1 MIKFIFKEIATSISS
16 ILIFLLIMFYGI
28 NILIPGDFL
37 TPLRLMM
44 SQAELDALRET
55 LGANDPLYQRYFRWI
70 LGVFNGEITTG
81 GFRQRSGK
89 DIMSTVLPTLQVLI
103 PSFTLAFYISR
114 IPSIKT
120 PLSKLHKNKIF
131 SDTVA
136 TLFISLFPPIVL
148 FLIDERIENF
158 YTFLSL
164 TFDLEKTPISSLS
177 ISESEFDII
186 LLLFLFGVTLFI
198 VQSLDVFLNNKASKR
213 GFVFSIMILF
223 YVFVLQNDILIS
235 DIILNSKNAFKTIAI
250 LSIFFVGEYI
260 LINNVITQN
269 IAREPHILTAR
280 ALGYSKHK
288 IYNKHILRNSFGPF
302 ATRLTLGLPYTI
314 ASLVIVESTTGWN
327 GMGSVLYQSI
337 MNQDSNAAMG
347 LFLLLALLTAF
358 LRITISVVQVIIDP
372 RVRLK

>member
-1 MIKFIFKEIATSISS
+1 
-16 ILIFLLIMFYGI
+16 MFYGI

-37 TPLRLMM
+37 TPLRLMI

-89 DIMSTVLPTLQVLI
+89 DIMSTVLPTLQILI

-114 IPSIKT
+114 IHSIKT
-120 PLSKLHKNKIF
+120 PLSKLHKNKFF
-131 SDTVA
+131 SDTLA

-148 FLIDERIENF
+148 FLIDEKIENF

-164 TFDLEKTPISSLS
+164 TFDLEKTPLS
-177 ISESEFDII
+177 ALTISENRFDII
-186 LLLFLFGVTLFI
+186 LLLFLFGTTLFI
-198 VQSLDVFLNNKASKR
+198 VKSLDVLLSNKTRKS
-213 GFVFSIMILF
+213 GFGFSIVILF
-223 YVFVLQNDILIS
+223 YVLILQNDILIS
-235 DIILNSKNAFKTIAI
+235 DLILNSKNAFKTIGI
-250 LSIFFVGEYI
+250 LSIFFLGEYI
-260 LINNVITQN
+260 LLNNVITQN

-288 IYNKHILRNSFGPF
+288 IYNRHILRNSFGPF

-347 LFLLLALLTAF
+347 LFLLLALLTSF
-358 LRITISVVQVIIDP
+358 LRVIISVVQGTIDP

>member
-1 MIKFIFKEIATSISS
+1 MIKFIFREIATSISS

-148 FLIDERIENF
+148 FLIDEKIENF

-260 LINNVITQN
+260 LMNNVITQN

>member
-89 DIMSTVLPTLQVLI
+89 DIISTILPTLQVLI

-148 FLIDERIENF
+148 FLIDEKVENF

-177 ISESEFDII
+177 ISESELDII

-198 VQSLDVFLNNKASKR
+198 VQSLDVFLNNKVSKR

-223 YVFVLQNDILIS
+223 YVFILQNDILIS

-314 ASLVIVESTTGWN
+314 ASLVIVESTTGWD

-372 RVRLK
+372 RVRIK

>member
-89 DIMSTVLPTLQVLI
+89 DIMSTILPTLQVLI

-148 FLIDERIENF
+148 FLIDEKIENF

-358 LRITISVVQVIIDP
+358 LRITISVVQVIFDP

>member
-148 FLIDERIENF
+148 FLIDEKIENF

-337 MNQDSNAAMG
+337 MNQDSNAAIG

>member
-148 FLIDERIENF
+148 FLIDEKVENF

>member
-148 FLIDERIENF
+148 FLIDEKIENF

-213 GFVFSIMILF
+213 GFVFSIMLLF

>member
-131 SDTVA
+131 SDTLA

-148 FLIDERIENF
+148 FLIDEKIENF

>member
-1 MIKFIFKEIATSISS
+1 MIKFIFKEIVTSISS

-89 DIMSTVLPTLQVLI
+89 DIMSTILPTLQVLI
-103 PSFTLAFYISR
+103 PSFTLAFYLSR

-120 PLSKLHKNKIF
+120 PISKLHKNKIL
-131 SDTVA
+131 SDTLA

-148 FLIDERIENF
+148 FLIDEKIETF

-164 TFDLEKTPISSLS
+164 TYELEKTPISVLT
-177 ISESEFDII
+177 ISESKFDII

-198 VQSLDVFLNNKASKR
+198 VQSLDVLLNNKSIKI
-213 GFVFSIMILF
+213 GFGFSITILF
-223 YVFVLQNDILIS
+223 YVFVIQNDVLIS
-235 DIILNSKNAFKTIAI
+235 DIILDSKNAFKTIGI

-358 LRITISVVQVIIDP
+358 LRITISVVQVVIDP

>member
-89 DIMSTVLPTLQVLI
+89 DIMSTILPTLQVLI

-148 FLIDERIENF
+148 FLIDEKVENF

>member
-1 MIKFIFKEIATSISS
+1 MIKFIFKEIVTSISS

-103 PSFTLAFYISR
+103 PSFTLAFYLSR

-120 PLSKLHKNKIF
+120 SLSKLHKNKIF
-131 SDTVA
+131 SDTLA

-148 FLIDERIENF
+148 FLIDEKIENF

>member
-81 GFRQRSGK
+81 GFRQKSGK

-148 FLIDERIENF
+148 FLIDEKIENF

-260 LINNVITQN
+260 LMNNVITQN
-269 IAREPHILTAR
+269 IAREPHILPAR

>member
-1 MIKFIFKEIATSISS
+1 MIKFIFREIATSISS

-148 FLIDERIENF
+148 FLIDEKIENF

-280 ALGYSKHK
+280 AIGYSKHK

>member
-1 MIKFIFKEIATSISS
+1 MIKFIFKEIVTSISS

-103 PSFTLAFYISR
+103 PSFTLAFYLSR

-120 PLSKLHKNKIF
+120 SLSKLHKNKIF
-131 SDTVA
+131 SDTLA

-148 FLIDERIENF
+148 FLIDEKIENF

-164 TFDLEKTPISSLS
+164 TFDLEKTPISTLT
-177 ISESEFDII
+177 ISESKFDII

-198 VQSLDVFLNNKASKR
+198 VQSLEVFLNNKTRKR

-223 YVFVLQNDILIS
+223 YVFILQNDILIS

-314 ASLVIVESTTGWN
+314 ASLVIVESTTGWD

>member
-1 MIKFIFKEIATSISS
+1 MFKFIVKEIVTSIIS

-37 TPLRLMM
+37 TPLRLML

-55 LGANDPLYQRYFRWI
+55 LGVNDPLYQRYFRWI

-89 DIMSTVLPTLQVLI
+89 DIMSTVLPTIQVLI
-103 PSFTLAFYISR
+103 PSFTLAFYLSR

-120 PLSKLHKNKIF
+120 PISKLHKNKIF
-131 SDTVA
+131 SDTLA

-148 FLIDERIENF
+148 FLIDEKIENF
-158 YTFLSL
+158 YTFIAI
-164 TFDLEKTPISSLS
+164 TFDLEKTPVSILT
-177 ISESEFDII
+177 ISENKFDII
-186 LLLFLFGVTLFI
+186 LLLFLFSVTLFI
-198 VQSLDVFLNNKASKR
+198 VQSLDVLLNNKIRKS
-213 GFVFSIMILF
+213 GFVFSITILF
-223 YVFVLQNDILIS
+223 YIFLFQNDILIS
-235 DIILNSKNAFKTIAI
+235 DIILNSKNAFKTIGI

-314 ASLVIVESTTGWN
+314 ASLVIVESTTGWK

-347 LFLLLALLTAF
+347 LFLLLALLTAI

>member
-148 FLIDERIENF
+148 FLIDEKIENF

-186 LLLFLFGVTLFI
+186 ILLFLFGVTLFI

>member
-1 MIKFIFKEIATSISS
+1 MIKFIFKEIVTSISS
-16 ILIFLLIMFYGI
+16 IFIFLLIMFYGI

-103 PSFTLAFYISR
+103 PSFTLAFYLSR

-131 SDTVA
+131 SDTLA

-148 FLIDERIENF
+148 FLIDEKIENF

-164 TFDLEKTPISSLS
+164 TFDLEKTPISTLT
-177 ISESEFDII
+177 ISESKFDII

-198 VQSLDVFLNNKASKR
+198 VQSLDVFLNNKTRKH
-213 GFVFSIMILF
+213 GFVFSIIVLF

-314 ASLVIVESTTGWN
+314 ASLVIVESTTGWD

>member
-1 MIKFIFKEIATSISS
+1 MIKFIFKEIVTSISS

-103 PSFTLAFYISR
+103 PSFTLAFYLSR

-120 PLSKLHKNKIF
+120 SLSKLHKNKIF
-131 SDTVA
+131 SDTLA

-148 FLIDERIENF
+148 FLINEKIENF

-164 TFDLEKTPISSLS
+164 TFDLEKTPISTLT
-177 ISESEFDII
+177 ISESKFDII

-198 VQSLDVFLNNKASKR
+198 VQSLDVFLNNKTRKH
-213 GFVFSIMILF
+213 GFVFSIIVLF

-314 ASLVIVESTTGWN
+314 ASLVIVESTTGWD

>member
-1 MIKFIFKEIATSISS
+1 MIKFIFREIATSISS

-89 DIMSTVLPTLQVLI
+89 DIMSTILPTLQVLI

-148 FLIDERIENF
+148 FLIDEKVENF

>member
-1 MIKFIFKEIATSISS
+1 MIKFIFKEIVTSISS

-28 NILIPGDFL
+28 NVLIPGDFL

-103 PSFTLAFYISR
+103 PSFTLAFYLSR

-131 SDTVA
+131 SDTLA

-148 FLIDERIENF
+148 FLIDEKIENF

-164 TFDLEKTPISSLS
+164 AFDLEKTPISTLT

-198 VQSLDVFLNNKASKR
+198 VQSLDVFLNNKPRKR

-314 ASLVIVESTTGWN
+314 ASLVIVESTTGWD

>member
-1 MIKFIFKEIATSISS
+1 MFKFIVKEIVTSIIS

-37 TPLRLMM
+37 TPLRLML

-55 LGANDPLYQRYFRWI
+55 LGVNDPLYQRYFRWI

-89 DIMSTVLPTLQVLI
+89 DIMSTILPTIQVLI
-103 PSFTLAFYISR
+103 PSFTLAFYLSR

-120 PLSKLHKNKIF
+120 PISKLHKNKIF
-131 SDTVA
+131 SDTLA

-148 FLIDERIENF
+148 FLIDEKIENF
-158 YTFLSL
+158 YTFIAI
-164 TFDLEKTPISSLS
+164 TFDLEKTPVSILT
-177 ISESEFDII
+177 ISENKFDII
-186 LLLFLFGVTLFI
+186 LLLFLFSVTLFI
-198 VQSLDVFLNNKASKR
+198 VQSLDVLLSNKIRKS

-223 YVFVLQNDILIS
+223 YIFLFQNDILIS
-235 DIILNSKNAFKTIAI
+235 DIILNSKNAFKTIGI

-314 ASLVIVESTTGWN
+314 ASLVIVESTTGWK

-347 LFLLLALLTAF
+347 LFLLLALLTAI

>member
-81 GFRQRSGK
+81 GFRQKSGK

-120 PLSKLHKNKIF
+120 PISKLHKNKIF

-148 FLIDERIENF
+148 FLIDEKIENF

>member
-1 MIKFIFKEIATSISS
+1 MIKFIFKEIVTSISS
-16 ILIFLLIMFYGI
+16 IFIFLLIMFYGI

-44 SQAELDALRET
+44 SQAELNALRET

-103 PSFTLAFYISR
+103 PSFTLAFYLSR

-120 PLSKLHKNKIF
+120 SLSKLHKNKIF
-131 SDTVA
+131 SDTLA

-148 FLIDERIENF
+148 FLIDEKIENF

-164 TFDLEKTPISSLS
+164 TFDLEKTPISTLT
-177 ISESEFDII
+177 ISESKFDII

-198 VQSLDVFLNNKASKR
+198 VQSLDVFLNNKTRKH
-213 GFVFSIMILF
+213 GFVFSIIVLF

-314 ASLVIVESTTGWN
+314 ASLVIVESTTGWD

>member
-148 FLIDERIENF
+148 FLIDEKVENF

-260 LINNVITQN
+260 LMNNVITQN

>member
-1 MIKFIFKEIATSISS
+1 
-16 ILIFLLIMFYGI
+16 MFYSI

-44 SQAELDALRET
+44 SQAELEALRET

-89 DIMSTVLPTLQVLI
+89 DIISTVLPTLQVLI
-103 PSFTLAFYISR
+103 PSFTLAIYLSR
-114 IPSIKT
+114 IPSVKT
-120 PLSKLHKNKIF
+120 PISKLHKNKIF
-131 SDTVA
+131 SDTLA
-136 TLFISLFPPIVL
+136 TLLISLFPPIVL
-148 FLIDERIENF
+148 FLIDEKIETF
-158 YTFLSL
+158 YTLLSS
-164 TFDLEKTPISSLS
+164 TFELEKTPISILT
-177 ISESEFDII
+177 ISESKFDII

-198 VQSLDVFLNNKASKR
+198 VQLLDMVLNNR
-213 GFVFSIMILF
+213 GIKIRFGISITILF
-223 YVFVLQNDILIS
+223 YVFVLQNDVLIS
-235 DIILNSKNAFKTIAI
+235 DIVLDSKNAFKTIGI
-250 LSIFFVGEYI
+250 LSIFLIGEYI
-260 LINNVITQN
+260 LINNVISQN

-280 ALGYSKHK
+280 ALGYSKLK
-288 IYNKHILRNSFGPF
+288 IYNKNILRNSFGPF

-358 LRITISVVQVIIDP
+358 LRITISVVQVVFDP
-372 RVRLK
+372 RVRLR

>member
-55 LGANDPLYQRYFRWI
+55 LVVNDPLYQRYFRWI
-70 LGVFNGEITTG
+70 LGVFNGEITSG

-89 DIMSTVLPTLQVLI
+89 DIMSTILPTLQVLI

-148 FLIDERIENF
+148 FLIDEKVENF

>member
-89 DIMSTVLPTLQVLI
+89 DIMSTILPTLQVLI

-120 PLSKLHKNKIF
+120 PISKLHKNKIF

-148 FLIDERIENF
+148 FLIDEKVENF

>member
-1 MIKFIFKEIATSISS
+1 MIKFIFKEIVTSISS

-89 DIMSTVLPTLQVLI
+89 DIMSTILPTLQVLI
-103 PSFTLAFYISR
+103 PSFTLAFYLSR

-120 PLSKLHKNKIF
+120 PISKLHKNKIL
-131 SDTVA
+131 SDTLA

-148 FLIDERIENF
+148 FLIDEKIETF

-164 TFDLEKTPISSLS
+164 TYELEKTPISILT
-177 ISESEFDII
+177 ISESKFDII

-198 VQSLDVFLNNKASKR
+198 VQSLDVLVNNKIRKI
-213 GFVFSIMILF
+213 GFGFSITILF
-223 YVFVLQNDILIS
+223 YVFVIQNDVLIS
-235 DIILNSKNAFKTIAI
+235 DIILDSKNAFKTIGI

-358 LRITISVVQVIIDP
+358 LRITISVVQVVIDP

>member
-89 DIMSTVLPTLQVLI
+89 DIISTILPTLQVLI

-148 FLIDERIENF
+148 FLIDEKVENF

-177 ISESEFDII
+177 ISESELDII

-198 VQSLDVFLNNKASKR
+198 VQSLDVFLNNKVSKR

-314 ASLVIVESTTGWN
+314 ASLVIVESTTGWG

>member
-1 MIKFIFKEIATSISS
+1 MFKFIVKEIVTSIIS

-37 TPLRLMM
+37 TPLRLML

-55 LGANDPLYQRYFRWI
+55 LGVNDPLYQRYFRWI

-89 DIMSTVLPTLQVLI
+89 DIMSTVLPTIQVLI
-103 PSFTLAFYISR
+103 PSFTLAFYLSR

-120 PLSKLHKNKIF
+120 PISKLHKNKIF
-131 SDTVA
+131 SDTLA

-148 FLIDERIENF
+148 FLIDEKIENF
-158 YTFLSL
+158 YTFIAI
-164 TFDLEKTPISSLS
+164 TFDLEKTPVSILT
-177 ISESEFDII
+177 ISENKFDII
-186 LLLFLFGVTLFI
+186 LLLFLFSVTLFI
-198 VQSLDVFLNNKASKR
+198 VQSLD
-213 GFVFSIMILF
+213 
-223 YVFVLQNDILIS
+223 DILIS
-235 DIILNSKNAFKTIAI
+235 DIILNSKNAFKTIGI

-314 ASLVIVESTTGWN
+314 ASLVIVESTTGWK

-347 LFLLLALLTAF
+347 LFLLLALLTAI

>member
-1 MIKFIFKEIATSISS
+1 MIKFIFKEIVTSISS

-44 SQAELDALRET
+44 SQAELNALRET

-103 PSFTLAFYISR
+103 PSFTLAFYLSR

-120 PLSKLHKNKIF
+120 SLSKLHKNKIF
-131 SDTVA
+131 SDTLA

-148 FLIDERIENF
+148 FLIDEKIENF

-164 TFDLEKTPISSLS
+164 TFDLEKTPISTLT
-177 ISESEFDII
+177 ISESKFDII

-198 VQSLDVFLNNKASKR
+198 VQSLDVFLNNKTRKH
-213 GFVFSIMILF
+213 GFVFSIIVLF

-314 ASLVIVESTTGWN
+314 ASLVIVESTTGWD

>member
-1 MIKFIFKEIATSISS
+1 MIKFIFKEIATSIIS

-89 DIMSTVLPTLQVLI
+89 DIISTILPTLQVLI

-148 FLIDERIENF
+148 FLIDEKVENF

-177 ISESEFDII
+177 ISESELDII

-198 VQSLDVFLNNKASKR
+198 VQSLDVFLNNKVSKR

-223 YVFVLQNDILIS
+223 YVFILQNDILIS

-347 LFLLLALLTAF
+347 LFLLLALLTAL

-372 RVRLK
+372 RVRIK

>member
-89 DIMSTVLPTLQVLI
+89 DIMSTILPTLQVLI

-148 FLIDERIENF
+148 FLIDEKIENF
-158 YTFLSL
+158 YTFLSS

-198 VQSLDVFLNNKASKR
+198 VQSLDVFFKYKASKR

-314 ASLVIVESTTGWN
+314 ASLVIVESTTGWD

>member
-1 MIKFIFKEIATSISS
+1 MIKFIFKEIVTSISS
-16 ILIFLLIMFYGI
+16 IFIFLLIMFYGI

-103 PSFTLAFYISR
+103 PSFTLAFYLSR

-148 FLIDERIENF
+148 FLIDEKIENF

-164 TFDLEKTPISSLS
+164 TFDLEKTPISTLT
-177 ISESEFDII
+177 ISESKFDII

-198 VQSLDVFLNNKASKR
+198 VQSLDVFLNNKTRKH
-213 GFVFSIMILF
+213 GFVFSIIVLF

>member
-148 FLIDERIENF
+148 FLIDEKIENF

-260 LINNVITQN
+260 LMNNVITQN

>member
-1 MIKFIFKEIATSISS
+1 MIKFIFKEIVTSISS

-148 FLIDERIENF
+148 FLIDEKVENF

-177 ISESEFDII
+177 ISESELDII

-198 VQSLDVFLNNKASKR
+198 VQSLDVFLNNKANKR

-223 YVFVLQNDILIS
+223 YVFILQNDILIS

>member
-148 FLIDERIENF
+148 FLIDEKIENF

>member
-89 DIMSTVLPTLQVLI
+89 DIMSTILPTLQVLI

-148 FLIDERIENF
+148 FLIDEKIENF

-260 LINNVITQN
+260 LMNNVITQN